1 MPYAQPPIGCTSQY
15 TNSLI
20 KRAMWLFLACTI
32 TIIGVLVWYGNRLQ
46 RTSELQIR
54 LENARRVDGYMRSM
68 LHEIHTRAAAIR
80 SGGTLT
86 DASGTR
92 ELEAII
98 DASDMAM
105 RLRSFYVMPD
115 GEQP

>member
-1 MPYAQPPIGCTSQY
+1 
-15 TNSLI
+15 
-20 KRAMWLFLACTI
+20 MWLFLACTI
-32 TIIGVLVWYGNRLQ
+32 TIIGVLVWYGNLLQ

-68 LHEIHTRAAAIR
+68 FHEIHTRASAIR
-80 SGGTLT
+80 SSGTIS
-86 DASGTR
+86 DAANTR

-105 RLRSFYVMPD
+105 RLRSFYVIPD
-115 GEQP
+115 GERP